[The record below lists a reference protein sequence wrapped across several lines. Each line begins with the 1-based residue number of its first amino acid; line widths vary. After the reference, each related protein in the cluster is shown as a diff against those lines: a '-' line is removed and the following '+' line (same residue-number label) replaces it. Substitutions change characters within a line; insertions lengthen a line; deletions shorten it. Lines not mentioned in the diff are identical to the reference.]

1 MTINIQTMGHPDDF
15 LHCDYFPHLTCD
27 ICEERISDHRSA
39 HAAWF
44 EGEEHL
50 YYVHTAKGCVDYL
63 EELGKQEDKL
73 LMTDTLINHFSR
85 LLFLLDFKE
94 GSVYP
99 TPNRDEGE

>member
-1 MTINIQTMGHPDDF
+1 MTINIQTMGDPDDF

-85 LLFLLDFKE
+85 LLFLLGFEE
-94 GSVYP
+94 GSIHPSLKRYE
-99 TPNRDEGE
+99 EG